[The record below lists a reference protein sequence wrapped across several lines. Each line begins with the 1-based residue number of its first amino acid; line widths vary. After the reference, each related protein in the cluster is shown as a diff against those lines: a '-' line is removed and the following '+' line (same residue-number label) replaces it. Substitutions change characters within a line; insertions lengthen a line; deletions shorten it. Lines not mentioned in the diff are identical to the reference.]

1 MNGKIGKSPAYLI
14 RNPYTYC
21 FRMRVPKDLQ
31 PYVGK
36 KELRYSLKTGYLGLA
51 KQKARL
57 LAGNIQYL
65 FRYLRD
71 KGHIMSKLTDS
82 QARKIVNKYIREKLQ
97 SVEDNRAKYEFTP
110 IPELREKEEFLEDS
124 MSDALMD
131 LQQSQYGTASY
142 TVNNLLKK
150 EKIHL
155 EHDDF
160 EFNKLCR
167 EILKAEAKYYKV
179 ELNRLAGEY
188 SDDIDALFPI
198 PSESTKSQPPVSQ
211 LEEPSITLDNLI
223 KDYFAE
229 NIRAG
234 NWSERTQIEYRSI
247 FNNILR
253 LFGDVPLN
261 RIERKNVQYIK
272 KVLLVL
278 PKNYFKA
285 TKKYADVPV
294 GDFLSKEPENK
305 LSVKTVNKY
314 LDNTK
319 ALFRFA
325 VDNGY
330 METNL
335 AEGLR
340 IRIKGKAYE
349 ERDIFSNK
357 DLTALFHSKEYT
369 EDTFDRPWK
378 FWLPLLGLYTGCRL
392 EELCQLNIKD
402 IKQVSDIW
410 VLDIKEEAQSDK
422 KTKTESSNRFV
433 PLHPITI
440 DDLNFLRYVKQLKD
454 KGETRLFPELK
465 KHSGRYGHYPT
476 RWFGTYKKNCGIVAP
491 PNKKVFHSF
500 RHNVQDSL
508 KQQIISESL
517 VDELVGHVIQGES
530 RGRYGKPF
538 RVPLLYK
545 EAILKL
551 NYDINL
557 AHLKNSKYVIK
568 E

>member
-1 MNGKIGKSPAYLI
+1 M
-14 RNPYTYC
+14 C
-21 FRMRVPKDLQ
+21 VPKDLQ
-31 PYVGK
+31 RYVGK
-36 KELRYSLKTGYLGLA
+36 KELRYSLRTGYLGIA

-71 KGHIMSKLTDS
+71 IRHIMSKLTDN
-82 QARKIVNKYIREKLQ
+82 QIQTMVNTYIREKLI

-110 IPELREKEEFLEDS
+110 APELIEKEEFLEDS
-124 MSDALMD
+124 LSDVLMD

-142 TVNNLLKK
+142 KVHNLLKK
-150 EKIHL
+150 ENIHL
-155 EHDDF
+155 EHDDI
-160 EFNKLCR
+160 EFKKMCR
-167 EILKAEAKYYKV
+167 ELLKAEVKYYKV
-179 ELNRLAGEY
+179 ELDRLAGEY

-198 PSESTKSQPPVSQ
+198 PSESSKPKSPVSQ
-211 LEEPSITLDNLI
+211 IKELSITLDNLI

-247 FNNILR
+247 FNNIKR
-253 LFGDVPLN
+253 LFGNVPVN
-261 RIERKNVQYIK
+261 KIERQTVQHLK
-272 KVLLVL
+272 QVLLVL
-278 PKNYFKA
+278 PKNYFKS
-285 TKKYADVPV
+285 TKKYAGVPV
-294 GDFLSKEPENK
+294 SEFINIEPKEK
-305 LSVKTVNKY
+305 LSAKTVNKY
-314 LDNTK
+314 LDNIK

-330 METNL
+330 METNF

-369 EDTFDRPWK
+369 DDTFDQPWK

-392 EELCQLNIKD
+392 EELCQLNVKD
-402 IKQVSDIW
+402 IKQISDIW
-410 VLDIKEEAQSDK
+410 VLDIKEEEQSDK
-422 KTKTESSNRFV
+422 KTKTESSNRFM
-433 PLHPITI
+433 PLHPTI
-440 DDLNFLRYVKQLKD
+440 IEDLNFLGYVKQLEKRN
-454 KGETRLFPELK
+454 ETRLFPELK
-465 KHSGRYGHYPT
+465 NKSGRYGHYPS

-500 RHNVQDSL
+500 RHNVQDNL
-508 KQQIISESL
+508 KQQLISESL

-545 EAILKL
+545 KAILKL
-551 NYDINL
+551 NYDIDL
-557 AHLKNSKYVIK
+557 SHLKNSKYVIK
-568 E
+568 D